1 MRNHCTSGPKPN
13 RSYGHKVTQ
22 GWNQRACLSLSPHLV
37 GQSRSH
43 RHSFIPNRPKPPHIA
58 ATQMAHPCNR
68 CPSAP
73 KSPYNRTKC
82 VWMRRQRYKY
92 CESVDAL
99 THFVRDEA
107 SQQHRRRNYN
117 DLPLRVNKQNPTA
130 DITEPRHRLKR
141 RRRDSA
147 QITCPG

>member
-22 GWNQRACLSLSPHLV
+22 GWNQRAYLSLSPHVV

-43 RHSFIPNRPKPPHIA
+43 RHSFIPNRPKPNPYTA

-99 THFVRDEA
+99 THFVRAEA
-107 SQQHRRRNYN
+107 SQQHRRVVTKIRIPISRISVRE
-117 DLPLRVNKQNPTA
+117 DRGRIRIDPLASTNRTPQ
-130 DITEPRHRLKR
+130 
-141 RRRDSA
+141 
-147 QITCPG
+147 QI

>member
-1 MRNHCTSGPKPN
+1 MRNHCTSGLKSN
-13 RSYGHKVTQ
+13 RSYGHKVTVT
-22 GWNQRACLSLSPHLV
+22 SSPVALAV
-37 GQSRSH
+37 TNPRLTGQSRSH
-43 RHSFIPNRPKPPHIA
+43 RHSFIPNRPKPPRTA

-99 THFVRDEA
+99 THFVRGEA
-107 SQQHRRRNYN
+107 SQQHRRWNYKY
-117 DLPLRVNKQNPTA
+117 LPLGVNKQNPTV
-130 DITEPRHRLKR
+130 DIAKPRRRPKR
-141 RRRDSA
+141 RRRDSV